1 MKHEDKAAAEY
12 AVKLDK
18 EQKIKLSEYASDEK
32 GGEDKDLGTVMLAK
46 LGAELNGLQE
56 WMYAAQTHSVLIVLQ
71 GLDTSGKDGTIA
83 HVMAAMNPQG
93 CDVASFKVP
102 TPEEAGHDF
111 LWRVHKQTPAK
122 GLMTIFNRSHYEDVL
137 VTRVHHLVSEDVVKE
152 RYGQIRNFEKLLAD
166 NNTIILKFFLHIS
179 KDTQKERLEARE
191 QDEEKAWK
199 LSAGDWE
206 ERQFWEEYTKAY
218 EGALGATAT
227 KYAPWYIVPADHKWF
242 RNLAIATALV
252 ETLRP
257 YKADWEKTLKTVGE
271 ERKTELANTR
281 RTEGTSDSDR
291 KRKTPRANTSKTH
304 ETS

>member
-1 MKHEDKAAAEY
+1 MKHEDKAITEY

-18 EQKIKLSEYASDEK
+18 AQKIKLSDYSPGDK

-46 LGAELNGLQE
+46 LGAELSGLQE
-56 WMYAAQTHSVLIVLQ
+56 WLYAAQTHSVLIVLQ

-102 TPEEAGHDF
+102 TPEEAAHDF
-111 LWRVHKQTPAK
+111 LWRIHQQTPGK

-137 VTRVHHLVSEDVVKE
+137 VTRVHKLVTDEVVKE
-152 RYGQIRNFEKLLAD
+152 RYGQICDFEKLLAD

-179 KDTQKERLEARE
+179 KDEQKARLEARE
-191 QDEEKAWK
+191 QDPEKAWK

-206 ERQFWEEYTKAY
+206 ERQFWDQYISAY
-218 EGALGATAT
+218 QDALGATAT
-227 KYAPWYIVPADHKWF
+227 KHAPWYIVPADHKWF

-257 YKADWEKTLKTVGE
+257 YKAEWEKTLKKIGE
-271 ERKTELANTR
+271 ERKAELANTR
-281 RTEGTSDSDR
+281 RTEGTSDSDS
-291 KRKTPRANTSKTH
+291 KRKTPKASTSKTH